1 MPRLPPLSA
10 VRVFE
15 AAARHQN
22 FTQAAAELG
31 MTQAAV
37 SYQIRLLEERLGVP
51 LFARHKG
58 RVSLTEA
65 GRRAAPLVA
74 SAFETLDDAFS
85 GLVAEDQALLSISTA
100 QTFATTWLA
109 PRIGSFQVRH
119 PQLAVRLSTDNKLI
133 DFSAGEFH
141 AAIRVGRGD
150 WPGLKCHFLFRLNF
164 SPICS
169 AAFAERHDLTRP
181 EQLLDVPR
189 LSPGDD
195 WWGDWLAEMGV
206 AAREGTAGP
215 GLVLDN
221 QVMEANAA
229 FAGAGIAMM
238 TPMFWRHEL
247 AVGGLV
253 QPFGHIHLTDL
264 GHWLVYP
271 EGRRNQPK
279 IAALRD
285 WLLAEVARQAETE
298 PAALFEAP

>member
-37 SYQIRLLEERLGVP
+37 SYQIRILEERLGVP

-65 GRRAAPLVA
+65 GRRAAPLIA
-74 SAFETLDDAFS
+74 SAFETLEDAFS

-119 PQLAVRLSTDNKLI
+119 PNLAVRLSTDNKLI
-133 DFSAGEFH
+133 DFSTGEFH

-150 WPGLKCHFLFRLNF
+150 WPGLRCHFLFRLNF

-169 AAFAERHDLTRP
+169 AGFAARHNLARP
-181 EQLLDVPR
+181 DQLLDVPR

-195 WWGDWLAEMGV
+195 WWADWLAEMGV
-206 AAREGTAGP
+206 SASEGIAGP

-229 FAGAGIAMM
+229 FAGAG
-238 TPMFWRHEL
+238 
-247 AVGGLV
+247 GLV
-253 QPFGHIHLTDL
+253 QPFGHIHLTGL